1 MKKLAFLLI
10 LTIAMVSFTSCE
22 KEDPAP
28 DGITVNDLVGDW
40 NFQSLEI
47 VGVRTYY
54 ANNPTDVI
62 DLDNDYTYG
71 RIGFRNVTTTEIG
84 LFEHKS
90 EITGTWDYTLSNNRI
105 NIHINGFSYGIEF
118 HIKNWQTFDGSV
130 LILEVTDKS
139 KYITNTPVRI
149 YTMTR

>member
-1 MKKLAFLLI
+1 MKKLAYLLI

-22 KEDPAP
+22 KEDPTP
-28 DGITVNDLVGDW
+28 DGITVNHLIGDW

-84 LFEHKS
+84 LFEH
-90 EITGTWDYTLSNNRI
+90 ICRCRI
-105 NIHINGFSYGIEF
+105 LTS
-118 HIKNWQTFDGSV
+118 S
-130 LILEVTDKS
+130 
-139 KYITNTPVRI
+139 
-149 YTMTR
+149 